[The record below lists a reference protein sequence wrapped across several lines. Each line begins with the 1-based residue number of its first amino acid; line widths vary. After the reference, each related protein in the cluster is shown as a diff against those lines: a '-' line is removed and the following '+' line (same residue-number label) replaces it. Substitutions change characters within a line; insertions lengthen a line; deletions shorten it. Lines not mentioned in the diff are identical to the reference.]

1 MKRTDV
7 EILDYYDEEVVKR
20 IVEKYGYSEREAL
33 ALFLDSETY
42 RMLANPE
49 MAMWEF
55 GPGAL
60 FDMWETERIT
70 GSPRR
75 SVYLRIA

>member
-1 MKRTDV
+1 MKKTDA

-20 IVEKYGYSEREAL
+20 IVEKYAFPEKEAL
-33 ALFLDSETY
+33 EHFLNSETY
-42 RMLANPE
+42 RMLANPD

-55 GPGAL
+55 GPSGI

-75 SVYLRIA
+75 SVYMRTA